1 MPLSKTEIE
10 NESLILVALAKC
22 VTEQGTRLIG
32 ELKQRPK
39 YTFNLAMKALD
50 SFIKEMETSMSK
62 DNFKT
67 LEECTDCFHDGINEF
82 RNEIIKIREK

>member
-1 MPLSKTEIE
+1 MTKTEIE
-10 NESLILVALAKC
+10 NESLILVALSKC

-39 YTFNLAMKALD
+39 YEFNLAMKALD
-50 SFIKEMETSMSK
+50 CFIKEMEKTISVE
-62 DNFKT
+62 NFKT

-82 RNEIIKIREK
+82 RKEIIKIREN